1 MKEILKNLETI
12 SEIERSRS
20 RRLLTVIGAGPGDV
34 ELITLKAIKALQK
47 ADVVLY
53 DALIDT
59 QLLEYAPQAEH
70 IFVGKRRGCY
80 SYQQEQINELIVQ
93 RAKQGK
99 HVVRLKGGDPFVFG
113 RGAEEMEYAAAHGL
127 EVAIVPGISSCLSVP
142 AAQNIPVTKRGSAE
156 SFWVITGTTK
166 EHKLSN
172 DVRLAA
178 KSSATVVILMGMSKL
193 SQIVTLFKKEGKSKT
208 PIAII
213 QNGTR
218 ENEKVGVGTIDSIE
232 REVERKELANPAI
245 IIIGE
250 VVRHRD
256 IISDLQGGLIRR
268 QHLESQSSEDL
279 QGVVAAAE
287 RSRSQ
292 SNLLVGLTEKIES

>member
-1 MKEILKNLETI
+1 MSKLKIHQSNILPPFRGTG
-12 SEIERSRS
+12 
-20 RRLLTVIGAGPGDV
+20 LLTVVGAGPGDI
-34 ELITLKAIKALQK
+34 ELITLKAIKALQC
-47 ADVVLY
+47 ANVVLY
-53 DALIDT
+53 DALVDT
-59 QLLEYAPQAEH
+59 ELLKYAPQAEH

-80 SYQQEQINELIVQ
+80 SYQQEQINELIMS
-93 RAKQGK
+93 RAQSHG

-113 RGAEEMEYAAAHGL
+113 RGSEEMEYAAAHGI
-127 EVAIVPGISSCLSVP
+127 EVAVVPGISSCLSVP

-172 DVRLAA
+172 DVLLAA

-193 SQIVTLFKKEGKSKT
+193 SEIVSCFTKEGKSAT

-218 ENEKVGVGTIDSIE
+218 ENEKVGIGTISSIE
-232 REVERKELANPAI
+232 KVVKRQQLTNPAI

-250 VVRHRD
+250 VVQHREQ
-256 IISDLQGGLIRR
+256 ILKIQE
-268 QHLESQSSEDL
+268 QY
-279 QGVVAAAE
+279 
-287 RSRSQ
+287 RSIQ
-292 SNLLVGLTEKIES
+292 VEYV

>member
-1 MKEILKNLETI
+1 MYKEPK
-12 SEIERSRS
+12 
-20 RRLLTVIGAGPGDV
+20 LTVVGAGPGDV
-34 ELITLKAIKALQK
+34 ELITLKAIKALK
-47 ADVVLY
+47 NADVVLY
-53 DALIDT
+53 DALVDKE
-59 QLLEYAPQAEH
+59 LLHYAPQAEL

-80 SYQQEQINELIVQ
+80 SYQQEQINELIVS
-93 RAKQGK
+93 RANTHG

-113 RGAEEMEYAAAHGL
+113 RGSEEMEYAASHGL
-127 EVAIVPGISSCLSVP
+127 KVAMIPGISSCLSVP

-178 KSSATVVILMGMSKL
+178 QSHATVVILMGMSKL
-193 SQIVTLFKKEGKSKT
+193 SQIIELFKKEGKSET

-218 ENEKVGVGTIDSIE
+218 ADEKVGVGTIASIE
-232 REVERKELANPAI
+232 KEVERLELANPAI

-250 VVRHRD
+250 VVRHRAQILD
-256 IISDLQGGLIRR
+256 IQR
-268 QHLESQSSEDL
+268 QYQST
-279 QGVVAAAE
+279 
-287 RSRSQ
+287 
-292 SNLLVGLTEKIES
+292 LVY

>member
-1 MKEILKNLETI
+1 MYKDSK
-12 SEIERSRS
+12 
-20 RRLLTVIGAGPGDV
+20 LTVVGAGPGDV
-34 ELITLKAIKALQK
+34 ELITLKAIKALHT

-53 DALIDT
+53 DALVDT
-59 QLLEYAPQAEH
+59 ALLDYAPEAEH

-80 SYQQEQINELIVQ
+80 SYQQEQINELIVS
-93 RAKQGK
+93 RAKSHG

-113 RGAEEMEYAAAHGL
+113 RGSEEMEYAAAHDL
-127 EVAIVPGISSCLSVP
+127 KVAMVPGISSCLSVP

-156 SFWVITGTTK
+156 SLWVITGTTK

-178 KSSATVVILMGMSKL
+178 KSSATIVILMGMSKL
-193 SQIVTLFKKEGKSKT
+193 PQIVELFKKEGRSET

-218 ENEKVGVGTIDSIE
+218 ANEQVGVATIATI
-232 REVERKELANPAI
+232 EVEVKKKQLANPAI

-250 VVRHRD
+250 VVRHRER
-256 IISDLQGGLIRR
+256 ILKIQEK
-268 QHLESQSSEDL
+268 HSQ
-279 QGVVAAAE
+279 
-287 RSRSQ
+287 
-292 SNLLVGLTEKIES
+292 TELMY